1 MATDSV
7 YITKHSLLFTYI
19 FCPQTACIEMT
30 TRSGLVASPRKFVK
44 RVKKTVDVNSL
55 LPCAIT
61 RPAPFSLKPY
71 AGLFNPYNSKGCS
84 VLCNHP
90 ARVKPSWVKEEQ
102 V

>member
-1 MATDSV
+1 
-7 YITKHSLLFTYI
+7 
-19 FCPQTACIEMT
+19 MT
-30 TRSGLVASPRKFVK
+30 TRSGLIVASPRKFIT
-44 RVKKTVDVNSL
+44 RVRKTVDINSL

-90 ARVKPSWVKEEQ
+90 ARLKQQWVS
-102 V
+102 